1 MKSTLSIVLK
11 NTVLLILLTIVLIFI
26 FTKQIGFK
34 EINYLFGFF
43 GILYIITSCYEAF
56 SIAKISKTAII
67 IPYFTYGFLAK
78 RFIKVIAFICCG
90 VVLMVSSSL
99 IQYLAY
105 LCFLIA
111 LTEVIVIIYRYI
123 KGLSYIAFDNNLLIV
138 STNKLDVMNAQS
150 IEKIEKRHGLTY
162 FVSKQNQSITLRTDI
177 LKDKDVFNIQ
187 LMEWVTKN
195 NISDKIIAS

>member
-1 MKSTLSIVLK
+1 
-11 NTVLLILLTIVLIFI
+11 
-26 FTKQIGFK
+26 
-34 EINYLFGFF
+34 
-43 GILYIITSCYEAF
+43 
-56 SIAKISKTAII
+56 
-67 IPYFTYGFLAK
+67 
-78 RFIKVIAFICCG
+78 
-90 VVLMVSSSL
+90 MVSSSL

-177 LKDKDVFNIQ
+177 LKDKDVFNVQ

-195 NISDKIIAS
+195 NISDRIIAS